1 MNKEEFVNKLKDLN
15 IEINEDILNKL
26 DIYYNFLVEYNE
38 HTNLTGITE
47 ENDVYL
53 KHFYDS
59 LTIVKSIDLSTIESL
74 IDVGTGAGFPGMV
87 LAIMYP
93 NIKVTLLDSNNKR
106 INFLNELKNRLGI
119 TNVETIHERSEI
131 YAKTHKDM
139 YDIVTARAVKNMKEL
154 TELCLPLVKVN
165 GYFIP
170 LKGNAKEEIE
180 ISKNIITKLN
190 SHIDNIIEFNLP
202 IENSTRTIIKIIK
215 DNKTP
220 SGYPRSYSII
230 KKELKKDLK

>member
-1 MNKEEFVNKLKDLN
+1 MNKEVFINS
-15 IEINEDILNKL
+15 INELGINIDDDILNKL
-26 DIYYNFLVEYNE
+26 DIYYNYLIEYNS
-38 HTNLTGITE
+38 HTNLTAITNE
-47 ENDVYL
+47 EDVYL

-59 LTIVKSIDLSTIESL
+59 LTIIKAIDLNNVNTL

-87 LAIMYP
+87 LAICYP
-93 NIKVTLLDSNNKR
+93 NLKVTLLDSNNKR
-106 INFLNELKNRLGI
+106 INFLNELINKLNI

-170 LKGNAKEEIE
+170 LKGNIEEEIANAKDIINDINGNIE
-180 ISKNIITKLN
+180 DIIT
-190 SHIDNIIEFNLP
+190 FNLP
-202 IENSTRTIIKIIK
+202 NGDIRNIIKIKKI
-215 DNKTP
+215 DICP
-220 SGYPRSYSII
+220 SRYPRDY
-230 KKELKKDLK
+230 KDIVK

>member
-1 MNKEEFVNKLKDLN
+1 MNIEEFFNNLKDLN
-15 IEINEDILNKL
+15 IIIDDDKLTKL
-26 DIYYNFLVEYNE
+26 DIYYNYLIEYNK
-38 HTNLTGITE
+38 HTNLTAITDKK
-47 ENDVYL
+47 DVYL

-59 LTIVKSIDLSTIESL
+59 LTIVKSIDLSTVNTL

-106 INFLNELKNRLGI
+106 INFLNELRDKLGI

-131 YAKTHKDM
+131 YAKTHKDV

-170 LKGNAKEEIE
+170 LKGNIE
-180 ISKNIITKLN
+180 DELNNSKDIISKINGTIEDIIT
-190 SHIDNIIEFNLP
+190 FNLP
-202 IENSTRTIIKIIK
+202 NGDSRNIIKIKKI
-215 DNKTP
+215 NKCP
-220 SGYPRSYSII
+220 DKYPRDY
-230 KKELKKDLK
+230 KDIVK

>member
-1 MNKEEFVNKLKDLN
+1 MTIEEFVNKVKELN
-15 IEINEDILNKL
+15 INITDDILSKL
-26 DIYYNFLVEYNE
+26 DIYYKFLVEYNS
-38 HTNLTGITE
+38 HTNLTAITDK
-47 ENDVYL
+47 NDVYL

-59 LTIVKSIDLSTIESL
+59 LTIVKAIDLNTVNTL

-106 INFLNELKNRLGI
+106 INFLNELRDKLGI

-131 YAKTHKDM
+131 YAKNHKDM

-154 TELCLPLVKVN
+154 TELCLPLVKVD

-170 LKGNAKEEIE
+170 LKGNIEDELDNAKDIINAINGVVEDV
-180 ISKNIITKLN
+180 ISFELPNG
-190 SHIDNIIEFNLP
+190 DNRN
-202 IENSTRTIIKIIK
+202 IIKIKKIDK
-215 DNKTP
+215 CPDK
-220 SGYPRSYSII
+220 YPREY
-230 KKELKKDLK
+230 KEIVK

>member
-15 IEINEDILNKL
+15 IEINDDILNKL

-87 LAIMYP
+87 LAIVFP

-106 INFLNELKNRLGI
+106 INFLNELTNKLGI
-119 TNVETIHERSEI
+119 NNVETIHDRSEV
-131 YAKTHKDM
+131 YAKNHKDI
-139 YDIVTARAVKNMKEL
+139 YDVVTARAVKNMKEL

-170 LKGNAKEEIE
+170 LKGIIGDELDNAKDI
-180 ISKNIITKLN
+180 IKNINGVIE
-190 SHIDNIIEFNLP
+190 DIIEFELP
-202 IENSTRTIIKIIK
+202 NGDTRTIIKIRKTDKCPNKYPREYKEIVK
-215 DNKTP
+215 DNK
-220 SGYPRSYSII
+220 
-230 KKELKKDLK
+230 

>member
-26 DIYYNFLVEYNE
+26 DIYFNFLVEYNE

-47 ENDVYL
+47 ESDVYL

-87 LAIMYP
+87 LAIVYP

-106 INFLNELKNRLGI
+106 INFLNELTNKLGI
-119 TNVETIHERSEI
+119 NNVETIHDRSEI
-131 YAKTHKDM
+131 YAKNHKDM
-139 YDIVTARAVKNMKEL
+139 YDVVTARAVKNMKEL

-170 LKGNAKEEIE
+170 LKGIIGDELDNAKDI
-180 ISKNIITKLN
+180 IKNINGNIE
-190 SHIDNIIEFNLP
+190 DIIEFELP
-202 IENSTRTIIKIIK
+202 NGDTRTIIKIKKIGKCPNKYPREYKEIVK
-215 DNKTP
+215 DNK
-220 SGYPRSYSII
+220 
-230 KKELKKDLK
+230 

>member
-1 MNKEEFVNKLKDLN
+1 MNIEEFVNNLKDLN
-15 IEINEDILNKL
+15 IEIDDDKLNKL
-26 DIYYNFLVEYNE
+26 DIYYNYLIEYNN
-38 HTNLTGITE
+38 HTNLTAITDKK
-47 ENDVYL
+47 DVYL

-59 LTIVKSIDLSTIESL
+59 LTIVKSIDLSTINTL

-170 LKGNAKEEIE
+170 LKGNIE
-180 ISKNIITKLN
+180 DELDNSKDIISKINGSIEDIIT
-190 SHIDNIIEFNLP
+190 FNLP
-202 IENSTRTIIKIIK
+202 NGDSRNIIKIKKIDK
-215 DNKTP
+215 CPDK
-220 SGYPRSYSII
+220 YPREY
-230 KKELKKDLK
+230 KDIVK

>member
-1 MNKEEFVNKLKDLN
+1 MNKELFVNNLKDLN
-15 IEINEDILNKL
+15 IDIDDDKLNKL
-26 DIYYNFLVEYNE
+26 DIYYNYLIEYNN
-38 HTNLTGITE
+38 HTNLTAITDKK
-47 ENDVYL
+47 DVYL

-59 LTIVKSIDLSTIESL
+59 LTIVKSIDLSTINTL

-106 INFLNELKNRLGI
+106 INFLNELRDKLGI

-170 LKGNAKEEIE
+170 LKGNIE
-180 ISKNIITKLN
+180 DELDNSKDIISKINGIIEDIIT
-190 SHIDNIIEFNLP
+190 FNLP
-202 IENSTRTIIKIIK
+202 NGDSRNIIKIKKIDK
-215 DNKTP
+215 CPDK
-220 SGYPRSYSII
+220 YPREY
-230 KKELKKDLK
+230 KDIVK

>member
-1 MNKEEFVNKLKDLN
+1 MNIEEFVNNLKDLN
-15 IEINEDILNKL
+15 IDINDDKLNKL
-26 DIYYNFLVEYNE
+26 DIYYNFLVEYNS
-38 HTNLTGITE
+38 HTNLTAITDKE
-47 ENDVYL
+47 DVYL

-59 LTIVKSIDLSTIESL
+59 LTIVKSIDLSTVNTL

-93 NIKVTLLDSNNKR
+93 NIKVSLLDSNNKR
-106 INFLNELKNRLGI
+106 INFLKELRDKLGI

-154 TELCLPLVKVN
+154 TELCLPLAKVN

-170 LKGNAKEEIE
+170 LKGNIEDELNNAKSIIKDINGVVEDV
-180 ISKNIITKLN
+180 ISFELPNG
-190 SHIDNIIEFNLP
+190 DNRN
-202 IENSTRTIIKIIK
+202 IIKIKKIDK
-215 DNKTP
+215 CPDK
-220 SGYPRSYSII
+220 YPREYKYIV
-230 KKELKKDLK
+230 KG

>member
-1 MNKEEFVNKLKDLN
+1 MNIEEFVNNLKDLN
-15 IEINEDILNKL
+15 IIIDDDKLNKL
-26 DIYYNFLVEYNE
+26 DIYYNYLIEYNN
-38 HTNLTGITE
+38 HTNLTAITDKK
-47 ENDVYL
+47 DVYL

-59 LTIVKSIDLSTIESL
+59 LTIVKSIDLSTINTL

-170 LKGNAKEEIE
+170 LKGNIE
-180 ISKNIITKLN
+180 DELDNSKDIISKINGSIEDIIT
-190 SHIDNIIEFNLP
+190 FNLP
-202 IENSTRTIIKIIK
+202 NGDSRNIIKIKKIDK
-215 DNKTP
+215 CPDK
-220 SGYPRSYSII
+220 YPREY
-230 KKELKKDLK
+230 KDIVK

>member
-1 MNKEEFVNKLKDLN
+1 MNIEEFVNNLKDLN
-15 IEINEDILNKL
+15 IDIDDDKLNKL
-26 DIYYNFLVEYNE
+26 DIYYNFLVEYNS
-38 HTNLTGITE
+38 HTNLTAIIDKE
-47 ENDVYL
+47 DVYL

-59 LTIVKSIDLSTIESL
+59 LTIVKSIDLSTVNTL

-106 INFLNELKNRLGI
+106 INFLNELSDKLGI

-170 LKGNAKEEIE
+170 LKGNIEDELNNAK
-180 ISKNIITKLN
+180 
-190 SHIDNIIEFNLP
+190 
-202 IENSTRTIIKIIK
+202 
-215 DNKTP
+215 
-220 SGYPRSYSII
+220 SII
-230 KKELKKDLK
+230 KNINGVVEDVISLELPNGDNRNIVKIKKTDKCPDKYPREYKYIVKG